1 MGKVAS
7 PFLIEHMPT
16 CLTDDLSAT
25 AGAVPPLPAYVK
37 FLNMLV
43 VALPFVG
50 FIAATIYFW
59 GWGLNALHLTVF
71 LVMVTTTS
79 LGVTIGF
86 HRLFTH
92 KAFETSAPVRF
103 ILGVLGSMSVE
114 GPVIKWTTIHRHH
127 HQHSDEEDDAHS
139 PYHTGHDDAG
149 TLHGLYYSHIGWL
162 FDPDIPDLSKY
173 SKDLIEDR
181 VTAFVSRWFFLW
193 VFLGIAIP
201 ATIGGLFADG
211 SQSAIFNW
219 TGALLGLL
227 WGGFA
232 RIFIVHHM
240 TWSINSICHIWGSK
254 PYRTHDQSRNNPA
267 MGLFGW
273 GEGWHNNHHAF
284 PTSARHGLE
293 WWQLDISW
301 IVIRAMQALGLVW
314 KVRLPSEKMIASKA
328 GTAEP
333 AAMGNA

>member
-1 MGKVAS
+1 
-7 PFLIEHMPT
+7 MPT
-16 CLTDDLSAT
+16 CLTDNLSAT
-25 AGAVPPLPAYVK
+25 KDNVLPLPGYVK
-37 FLNMLV
+37 FFNALV
-43 VALPFVG
+43 VTVPF
-50 FIAATIYFW
+50 AAFLYAMIHFW
-59 GWGLNALHLTVF
+59 GRGLDGVNLAVF

-127 HQHSDEEDDAHS
+127 HQHSDEEGDAHS
-139 PYHTGHDDAG
+139 PYHTGHDEAG
-149 TLHGLYYSHIGWL
+149 TLHGLYYAHIGWL
-162 FDPDIPDLSKY
+162 FDPDIPDLTKY
-173 SKDLIEDR
+173 CKDLIEDK

-201 ATIGGLFADG
+201 ALIGGVFASG
-211 SQSAIFNW
+211 SQLTIDNW
-219 TGALLGLL
+219 QLSIANLKGAALGGL

-232 RIFIVHHM
+232 RIFIVQHM
-240 TWSINSICHIWGSK
+240 TWSVNSVCHIWGSR
-254 PYRTHDQSRNNPA
+254 PFRSHDQSRNNFLF
-267 MGLFGW
+267 GLFSW

-301 IVIRAMQALGLVW
+301 IVIRAMQAMGLVW

-328 GTAEP
+328 VISSPEP
-333 AAMGNA
+333 AAIANRDL

>member
-1 MGKVAS
+1 
-7 PFLIEHMPT
+7 MPT

-25 AGAVPPLPAYVK
+25 KNNVPPLPGYVK
-37 FLNMLV
+37 FLNALV
-43 VALPFVG
+43 VLLPFAG
-50 FIAATIYFW
+50 FIAACIYFW
-59 GWGLNALHLTVF
+59 GRGLDALHLTVF

-92 KAFETSAPVRF
+92 KSFETYAPVRF

-127 HQHSDEEDDAHS
+127 HQHSDEEGDAHS
-139 PYHTGHDDAG
+139 PYHTGHEHGG
-149 TLHGLYYSHIGWL
+149 TLHGLWYSHIGWL

-173 SKDLIEDR
+173 SKDLLEDR
-181 VTAFVSRWFFLW
+181 VTAFVSRWFALW
-193 VFLGIAIP
+193 VFLGFAIP
-201 ATIGGLFADG
+201 AAIGGLATM
-211 SQSAIFNW
+211 SW
-219 TGALLGLL
+219 KGALLGAV

-240 TWSINSICHIWGSK
+240 TWSVNSVCHIWGSR
-254 PYRTHDQSRNNPA
+254 PYRSHDESRNNFFF
-267 MGLFGW
+267 GLFSW

-301 IVIRAMQALGLVW
+301 IVIRAMQAMGLVW
-314 KVRLPSEKMIASKA
+314 KVRLPSREMIASKVRPERELTVA
-328 GTAEP
+328 
-333 AAMGNA
+333 N

>member
-1 MGKVAS
+1 
-7 PFLIEHMPT
+7 MPT
-16 CLTDDLSAT
+16 CLTDNLSATRDT

-37 FLNMLV
+37 FLNALV
-43 VALPFVG
+43 VILPFAG

-59 GWGLNALHLTVF
+59 GPGGWGLNALHLTVF

-92 KAFETSAPVRF
+92 KAFETSGPVKF

-127 HQHSDEEDDAHS
+127 HQHSDEEGDAHS
-139 PYHTGHDDAG
+139 PYHTGHDEAGGAG

-162 FDPDIPDLSKY
+162 FDPDIPDLTKY
-173 SKDLIEDR
+173 AKDLTEDR
-181 VTAFVSRWFFLW
+181 VTRFVSRFFPLW
-193 VFLGIAIP
+193 VFLGFAIP
-201 ATIGGLFADG
+201 AAIGGLVTRT
-211 SQSAIFNW
+211 W
-219 TGALLGLL
+219 TGAALGLI

-240 TWSINSICHIWGSK
+240 TWSINSICHIWGNK
-254 PYRTHDQSRNNPA
+254 PYRTHDQSRNNPF

-293 WWQLDISW
+293 WWQIDISW
-301 IVIRAMQALGLVW
+301 IVIRAMQAMGLVW
-314 KVRLPSEKMIASKA
+314 KVRLPSEKMIASKVA
-328 GTAEP
+328 TASP
-333 AAMGNA
+333 APEAVAS